1 MDQMR
6 TQVGIVGGGPSGL
19 LLSHLLHLQGIESI
33 ILEIRSREYCESRIR
48 AGVLEHDTVE
58 LLVQSGVGERLKR
71 EGLVHEGIKLRFR
84 RRDHRIDF
92 PELTGG
98 KTIVVYSQH
107 EVVKDLIDARLK
119 AGGQILFEVEDVSVH
134 DLNTSAPSI
143 RFHSSGKPHE
153 IRCDYIAGCDGFHGV
168 CRPSVPVGVLRTY
181 EKEYPFAWLGILAQV
196 APSSDELI
204 YASHERGFALLSMR
218 SPETS
223 RLYLQCDPEEDLLQW
238 SDERIWHEMQQ
249 RFATDDGWTLKE
261 GRITQKGITAMRSF
275 LVDPMQ
281 YGRLFLLGDAAHIV
295 PPTGAKGLNLA
306 VADVR
311 VFAQALEAFYKQGR
325 TELLARY
332 SEICLRRVWKVQRFS
347 WWMTTML
354 HRSSEGD
361 FAEQVHLAELDY
373 VTSSQAAAT
382 SLAENYVGLPFEPI

>member
-1 MDQMR
+1 MDQMQ

-33 ILEIRSREYCESRIR
+33 VLEIRSREYCENRIR
-48 AGVLEHDTVE
+48 AGVLEHDTAE

-107 EVVKDLIDARLK
+107 EVVKDLIEARLK
-119 AGGQILFEVEDVSVH
+119 AGGQIRFEVEDVSVH
-134 DLNTSAPSI
+134 DFNTSVPSI
-143 RFHSSGKPHE
+143 RFHTNGESRE
-153 IRCDYIAGCDGFHGV
+153 IRCDFIAGCDGFHGV
-168 CRPSVPVGVLRTY
+168 CRPSVPAGVLRTY
-181 EKEYPFAWLGILAQV
+181 EKDYPFAWLGILAQV

-204 YASHERGFALLSMR
+204 YASHDRGFALLSMR

-223 RLYLQCDPEEDLLQW
+223 RLYLQCDPEEDIQEW
-238 SDERIWHEMQQ
+238 SDDRIWNEMQQ

-261 GRITQKGITAMRSF
+261 GPITQKGITAMRSF

-325 TELLARY
+325 MDLLGRY

-361 FAEQVHLAELDY
+361 FSEQVHLAELDY

-382 SLAENYVGLPFEPI
+382 SLAENYVGLPFDPI